1 MRIARPA
8 SSRFGTAL
16 AAALFVAS
24 GVATARAQMLGQ
36 PQGQPAPPQI
46 QSGPPQNGNVYNG
59 NDGSSYGS
67 MQQAAPLPPPPGP
80 PPPAGWVPTF
90 DSVLTSA
97 ASQTAFTFD
106 RNLLGLTDSFF
117 AGTDA
122 ETRRVVAGLNSISVR
137 TFHAHD
143 YARYDP
149 GALAMIDGQYR
160 AAGWKHLVNANAKG
174 ATTITDLWLHF
185 TGANINGVTVLN
197 RGDRN
202 MTVINVDC
210 TLRPLDLLH
219 LGGHFGIPKVDEN
232 AVMVPAH

>member
-1 MRIARPA
+1 MGIATFA
-8 SSRFGTAL
+8 SSLSVALLL
-16 AAALFVAS
+16 AAS
-24 GVATARAQMLGQ
+24 ATGDAHAQMLGQ
-36 PQGQPAPPQI
+36 PPTQPVPAQSGGAYSGSNGEAYGAVQPAPA
-46 QSGPPQNGNVYNG
+46 
-59 NDGSSYGS
+59 
-67 MQQAAPLPPPPGP
+67 MPPPPGP
-80 PPPAGWVPTF
+80 PPVAGWVPTF
-90 DSVLTSA
+90 DSVLTSS

-106 RNLLGLTDSFF
+106 RNLLGVTDSFF

-122 ETRRVVAGLNSISVR
+122 ETRRIVAGLNSVTVR
-137 TFHAHD
+137 TFHARD

-160 AAGWKHLVNANAKG
+160 AAGWKHLVNANGKNSS
-174 ATTITDLWLHF
+174 TITDLWLHY
-185 TGANINGVTVLN
+185 TGANINGLTVLN

>member
-1 MRIARPA
+1 MGIARSA
-8 SSRFGTAL
+8 SPTSVAVLL
-16 AAALFVAS
+16 AATLLT
-24 GVATARAQMLGQ
+24 TAAPGKAHAQMLGQ
-36 PQGQPAPPQI
+36 PAPQTQAPP
-46 QSGPPQNGNVYNG
+46 PVQNGNVYSPSDPN
-59 NDGSSYGS
+59 SYPTV
-67 MQQAAPLPPPPGP
+67 QQAPPMPPPPGP
-80 PPPAGWVPTF
+80 PPPAGWIPTF
-90 DSVLTSA
+90 DSVLTSS

-117 AGTDA
+117 AGQDS
-122 ETRRVVAGLNSISVR
+122 ETRRIVAGLNSISVR
-137 TFHAHD
+137 TFHANE

-160 AAGWKHLVNANAKG
+160 AAGWKHLVNANG
-174 ATTITDLWLHF
+174 RNATTITDLWLHY
-185 TGANINGVTVLN
+185 TGANINGLTVLN